1 MPSKVELNAIPS
13 RLVHMIK
20 MNASIGFLLL
30 VINFIFMPSLIASE
44 ERDVQYFFDDRFNYY
59 SDSERISIRVNRRIF
74 YKHSD
79 VFKDALLDY
88 EQNHQKISFSECN
101 DTNNSDFIIK
111 LEPNFFYNP
120 LMQIMYA
127 DLNYYLFQE
136 PSKQIDRGS
145 LTIKKQVYMQARHD
159 IQLKNIYLEF
169 LDQLSDIIP
178 QVNPEQKINGI
189 FCSLL

>member
-1 MPSKVELNAIPS
+1 
-13 RLVHMIK
+13 
-20 MNASIGFLLL
+20 
-30 VINFIFMPSLIASE
+30 
-44 ERDVQYFFDDRFNYY
+44 
-59 SDSERISIRVNRRIF
+59 
-74 YKHSD
+74 
-79 VFKDALLDY
+79 VFKEALLDY
-88 EQNHQKISFSECN
+88 EQNYQKITFSECN
-101 DTNNSDFIIK
+101 DINNSDFIIK

-120 LMQIMYA
+120 LMQTMYA

-159 IQLKNIYLEF
+159 IQLKGIYLEF

-178 QVNPEQKINGI
+178 ERNPEQKINGS